1 MEDAVVV
8 MTGASSGIGRAAAVE
23 FARCGSRLVLAARR
37 GEDLERTARLCR
49 EVGGD
54 ALVVVTDVTREADV
68 QHLARAATEAYGGI
82 DVWINDAGVTLF
94 ARLSEAPFDE
104 HKRVI
109 ETNLFGSMLGA
120 RAALPRFLAQGH
132 GVLVNVG
139 SLLSEV
145 GQPFVPSY
153 VVSKFALRG
162 LSEALRTEVAEHR
175 DVHVC
180 TLLPYAVD
188 TPHFEEAANVRE
200 RRARPMPP
208 TQSPEKV
215 ARALVDLAAR
225 PRRELHVP
233 HVAALGP
240 VAHWMFPRTTER
252 LLLRALSRWH
262 FDDHREPATH
272 GNLHAPGRSGGGAV
286 HGTYGAQIG
295 TPAFAAWA
303 LRELLGMAVE
313 GTSLF
318 APPRARRALFE
329 YVPLQ
334 V

>member
-1 MEDAVVV
+1 MV
-8 MTGASSGIGRAAAVE
+8 TGASSGIGRAAAVE
-23 FARCGSRLVLAARR
+23 FARRGSRVVLAARR
-37 GEDLERTARLCR
+37 AEDLEETADLCR
-49 EVGGD
+49 EAGGV
-54 ALVVVTDVTREADV
+54 AIAVVTDVTREADM
-68 QHLARAATEAYGGI
+68 QNLARAATEAYGEI

-94 ARLSEAPFDE
+94 AQLSEAPFDE

-120 RAALPRFLAQGH
+120 RVALPRFLAQGH
-132 GVLVNVG
+132 GVLINVG

-145 GQPFVPSY
+145 GQPFVPAY
-153 VVSKFALRG
+153 VISKFALRG
-162 LSEALRTEVAEHR
+162 LSEALRAEVAEHR

-188 TPHFEEAANVRE
+188 TPHFEEAASVRE
-200 RRARPMPP
+200 RRPRPMPP

-233 HVAALGP
+233 HAAVIGP
-240 VAHWMFPRTTER
+240 VAHWLFPRTTER
-252 LLLRALSRWH
+252 LLLRALRRWH
-262 FDDHREPATH
+262 FDDHPEPPTH
-272 GNLHAPGRSGGGAV
+272 GNLHAPRRSGGGAV

-295 TPAFAAWA
+295 TPAFAAWM
-303 LRELLGMAVE
+303 LRELVSMALE
-313 GTSLF
+313 GASPGP
-318 APPRARRALFE
+318 PPRIRRALFE

-334 V
+334 M